1 MTGKS
6 MNLGVVLITAAV
18 RNLTVGKA
26 GFVGGSEVFCSQL
39 DVNRSSIVPSFAVE
53 STLLSC
59 SYYSKGA

>member
-26 GFVGGSEVFCSQL
+26 GFVEGSEVFCSQL
-39 DVNRSSIVPSFAVE
+39 DVNRSSIVLSFAVE
-53 STLLSC
+53 FTLLSC
-59 SYYSKGA
+59 S